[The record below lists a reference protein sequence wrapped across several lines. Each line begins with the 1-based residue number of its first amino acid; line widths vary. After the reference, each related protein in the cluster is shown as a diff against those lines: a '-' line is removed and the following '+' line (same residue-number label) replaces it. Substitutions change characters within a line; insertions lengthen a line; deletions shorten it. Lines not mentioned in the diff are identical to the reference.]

1 MYQADIITSY
11 VRGTVLEAQ
20 ENVNNTKGIC
30 AKVFVLPTRKI
41 HATEVV
47 LLDCVTRKAHQ

>member
-1 MYQADIITSY
+1 MYQVDIITSY

-20 ENVNNTKGIC
+20 ENVNTKGIC

-41 HATEVV
+41 HASEVV